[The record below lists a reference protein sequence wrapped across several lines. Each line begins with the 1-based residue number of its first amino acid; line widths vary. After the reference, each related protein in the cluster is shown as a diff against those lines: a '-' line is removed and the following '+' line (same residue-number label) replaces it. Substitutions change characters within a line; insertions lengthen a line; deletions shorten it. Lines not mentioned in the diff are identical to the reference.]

1 MLGQAARGENT
12 SLGTLTRLYNQ
23 VPPDRLRSLDVIL
36 YSVASIGSDPAV
48 DFLVK
53 VATES
58 PSDELRL
65 RAVSYLGNIGG
76 EKARAGLYG
85 ILKRMQ

>member
-1 MLGQAARGENT
+1 MLGQTTRSDNV
-12 SLGTLTRLYNQ
+12 SLETLTRLYNQ
-23 VPPDRLRSLDVIL
+23 VPPERLRSLDVIL

-76 EKARAGLYG
+76 EKARAGLYN
-85 ILKRMQ
+85 ILRRK